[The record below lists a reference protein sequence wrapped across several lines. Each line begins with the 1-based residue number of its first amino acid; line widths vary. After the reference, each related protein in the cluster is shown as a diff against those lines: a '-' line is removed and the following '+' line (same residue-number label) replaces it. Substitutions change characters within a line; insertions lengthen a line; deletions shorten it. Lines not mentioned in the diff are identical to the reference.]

1 MVGGGAADI
10 TLPGSPFAPLSNWN
24 LATLTSSGET
34 DLVKGQVL
42 TELRTYLIT
51 FCHKNINLISLY
63 IGSISA
69 KFYYNTTALSQ

>member
-42 TELRTYLIT
+42 TEPRTYLIT
-51 FCHKNINLISLY
+51 RHKNINLISLY